1 MNPRYALVAERAE
14 HRCEYCRA
22 PEAVFNFPFEV
33 EHIVPPGG
41 GGGEQDSNWALSCRA
56 CNLHKSNHLQ
66 AIDPQTQMAVPLFNP
81 REHHWNEHFTAVEA
95 TGAVLGV
102 TATGRAT
109 VDCLKMNRS
118 AQLTAR
124 RLWMRLGLFPNR

>member
-14 HRCEYCRA
+14 HRCE
-22 PEAVFNFPFEV
+22 
-33 EHIVPPGG
+33 
-41 GGGEQDSNWALSCRA
+41 
-56 CNLHKSNHLQ
+56 
-66 AIDPQTQMAVPLFNP
+66 
-81 REHHWNEHFTAVEA
+81 HFTADEA

-124 RLWMRLGLFPNR
+124 RLWMRLGLFPDR